1 MDGED
6 QGDNR
11 RRRMRVAKILF
22 VCHLAALV
30 IGLGCLLLI
39 LPHPELWDTNPI
51 GENIFQFV
59 LRSAGTLHVI
69 LGAATMLLFG
79 LLFVGLRKT
88 LIFFVGSTLVSL
100 IMALLATSRSSP
112 FGVDAYPTLPGFKVA
127 GIVPYSIP
135 LSLFYMGF
143 TSYLLSSKLTS
154 GLRLR
159 GRTLWSLFLGTYLL
173 AIWGLAL
180 NSALASEHLP
190 WLWHEYGSY
199 FGIPIHNLFGWM
211 LNGMI
216 FMSLSGLILRTNF
229 GTQHLAI
236 WLPFG
241 VYIANTGFAI
251 VLNLGVGLWFPLF
264 LTVFLVLLPESLV
277 LFSRE
282 EKQTSFRRGSGR
294 LVLSQFIWLLMRAG
308 IRIIGRRKLDL
319 HAEGLEHLPRSGP
332 VLIAAR
338 HFHFFYDGFTLI
350 RIIPRRLHTI
360 VALDWVRTRPLRFLI
375 ELGCAMADWPVVLRS
390 EQLREQRSDGRKVYT
405 PVEGRQYLRHVALD
419 VARLL
424 RSGEILVIFPE
435 AYPNIDP
442 HPTPKSDLDA
452 FLPFRP
458 GFIKLAELAERD
470 RKTRVAIV
478 PVGLNYTRERGKRWH
493 ATVRFGQALFL
504 SDFASDE
511 QVLHAVEE
519 RVHALSCTIS
529 PSISSHTPEEV
540 PPS

>member
-6 QGDNR
+6 PGDNR
-11 RRRMRVAKILF
+11 GYRMRVAKILF
-22 VCHLAALV
+22 VCHLAALA

-59 LRSAGTLHVI
+59 LRSAGSLHI
-69 LGAATMLLFG
+69 LFGAATMLLFG
-79 LLFVGLRKT
+79 LLFVGPYKT
-88 LIFFVGSTLVSL
+88 IIFFVASTLVSL
-100 IMALLATSRSSP
+100 IMVLLVTSKGSP
-112 FGVDAYPTLPGFKVA
+112 FGVNAYPTLPGFKVA

-135 LSLFYMGF
+135 LSCFYMGF

-154 GLRLR
+154 GLKLR
-159 GRTLWSLFLGTYLL
+159 QQTLWSLVLGTYFL

-190 WLWHEYGSY
+190 WLWREYGSY
-199 FGIPIHNLFGWM
+199 FGMPLRNLFGWM
-211 LNGMI
+211 LNGLI
-216 FMSLSGLILRTNF
+216 FMSLSRLLWRTNF
-229 GTQHLAI
+229 DTQHLAI
-236 WLPFG
+236 GLPFG
-241 VYIANTGFAI
+241 VYIANTGFAM

-264 LTVFLVLLPESLV
+264 LTALLVLLPESLV
-277 LFSRE
+277 LFPRE
-282 EKQTSFRRGSGR
+282 EPHTSTRPAPGR
-294 LVLSQFIWLLMRAG
+294 IALSQSIWLLMRASS
-308 IRIIGRRKLDL
+308 RIIGRCRLDL

-338 HFHFFYDGFTLI
+338 HFHYFYDGYTLI
-350 RIIPRRLHTI
+350 RSIPRRLHTI
-360 VALDWVRTRPLRFLI
+360 VALDWIRTRPLRLLI

-390 EQLREQRSDGRKVYT
+390 EQLRKHGTDGRKAYA
-405 PVEGRQYLRHVALD
+405 PVESRQYLRHVALD
-419 VARLL
+419 VVRLL

-442 HPTPKSDLDA
+442 HPTLKSDLDT

-458 GFIKLAELAERD
+458 GFVKLAELAERD
-470 RKTRVAIV
+470 RRTRVAIV
-478 PVGLNYTRERGKRWH
+478 PVGLIYTRGRGKRWH
-493 ATVRFGQALFL
+493 TTVRFGQALFL

-511 QVLHAVEE
+511 QVLRAVEE
-519 RVHALSCTIS
+519 RVHALSYTVS
-529 PSISSHTPEEV
+529 PSISSHTLEEM